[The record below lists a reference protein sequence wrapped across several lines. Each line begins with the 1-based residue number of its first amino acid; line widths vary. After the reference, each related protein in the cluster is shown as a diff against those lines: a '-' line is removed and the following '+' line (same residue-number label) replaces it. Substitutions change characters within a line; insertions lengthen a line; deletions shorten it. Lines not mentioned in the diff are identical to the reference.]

1 MKGTS
6 KNSPPVPRELQS
18 GEMQRQICFEY
29 HPREGKLNLEYS
41 HHRYR
46 CIHSK
51 LPRTPPVTGAAYIGT
66 LQNRTCFK
74 GETGWLRNII
84 CPSLRGADFFYV
96 KNALTHETY
105 FLFQAVDLK
114 PKHYLCFLKTAE
126 FTTDESA
133 LHFEKQQQKF
143 LRGVESMKI
152 YKKIMNALAAAE
164 KIVLVISTLLIL
176 VLTVGNVFSRK
187 VIHRSWSFTEE
198 LVVAVFV
205 LITLLAAALAC
216 REGELVSLT
225 LVTDRLPKK
234 LKKPSVIL
242 ITVLSII
249 FSVILFK
256 YGMDKVITQ
265 LQNGKR
271 TFVLNWPEWI
281 FWSFVPIGA
290 GCMIL
295 HFIEFCLDFC
305 CKTDSAESTDNSTKS
320 NINTITTD
328 KKEGK

>member
-1 MKGTS
+1 
-6 KNSPPVPRELQS
+6 
-18 GEMQRQICFEY
+18 
-29 HPREGKLNLEYS
+29 
-41 HHRYR
+41 
-46 CIHSK
+46 
-51 LPRTPPVTGAAYIGT
+51 
-66 LQNRTCFK
+66 
-74 GETGWLRNII
+74 
-84 CPSLRGADFFYV
+84 
-96 KNALTHETY
+96 
-105 FLFQAVDLK
+105 
-114 PKHYLCFLKTAE
+114 
-126 FTTDESA
+126 
-133 LHFEKQQQKF
+133 
-143 LRGVESMKI
+143 MKI
-152 YKKIMNALAAAE
+152 YKKIMNALAAVE

-234 LKKPSVIL
+234 LN
-242 ITVLSII
+242 II

-305 CKTDSAESTDNSTKS
+305 CKTDSAKNTDNSTKS
-320 NINTITTD
+320 NMNTITTD

>member
-1 MKGTS
+1 MNTAITDIAAFTVSFPVRPPLQEPRISVRCRIVLVSKMKQGGYGILYVR
-6 KNSPPVPRELQS
+6 PCV
-18 GEMQRQICFEY
+18 G
-29 HPREGKLNLEYS
+29 
-41 HHRYR
+41 
-46 CIHSK
+46 
-51 LPRTPPVTGAAYIGT
+51 RT
-66 LQNRTCFK
+66 
-74 GETGWLRNII
+74 
-84 CPSLRGADFFYV
+84 FFYV
-96 KNALTHETY
+96 KSALTHETY

-114 PKHYLCFLKTAE
+114 PKHYFCFLKTAE

-133 LHFEKQQQKF
+133 LHSKNRNKNFE
-143 LRGVESMKI
+143 RSREHEI

-305 CKTDSAESTDNSTKS
+305 CKTDSAENADKNTKS
-320 NINTITTD
+320 NMNTITTD

>member
-1 MKGTS
+1 MK
-6 KNSPPVPRELQS
+6 V
-18 GEMQRQICFEY
+18 
-29 HPREGKLNLEYS
+29 
-41 HHRYR
+41 
-46 CIHSK
+46 
-51 LPRTPPVTGAAYIGT
+51 
-66 LQNRTCFK
+66 
-74 GETGWLRNII
+74 
-84 CPSLRGADFFYV
+84 
-96 KNALTHETY
+96 
-105 FLFQAVDLK
+105 
-114 PKHYLCFLKTAE
+114 
-126 FTTDESA
+126 
-133 LHFEKQQQKF
+133 
-143 LRGVESMKI
+143 
-152 YKKIMNALAAAE
+152 YKKLMNALAAVE
-164 KIVLVISTLLIL
+164 KVVLVVTTLLIL

-205 LITLLAAALAC
+205 LITLLAAALSC
-216 REGELVSLT
+216 REGGLVNLT

-265 LQNGKR
+265 LENGKR

-295 HFIEFCLDFC
+295 HIIEYCLDVCFGN
-305 CKTDSAESTDNSTKS
+305 KND
-320 NINTITTD
+320 
-328 KKEGK
+328 KEGK